1 MSEAVNMAKTS
12 KFLEALG
19 KLTAEAQDEKKR
31 VRLLCMQ
38 RLQKAVEAW
47 SKGDAHAHINAA
59 AKKGESQVQVPFA
72 WRTAEFGSND
82 TNVGYA
88 ADLRVVMKASVPDLH
103 ILLHSS
109 AVRKVNSQIPET
121 DPTLLVNFSWNEQ
134 VQLHRKRKAAAE
146 SEKQQPPKKKPALD
160 AAAVKKEQ

>member
-1 MSEAVNMAKTS
+1 MSEAVNIAKTS
-12 KFLEALG
+12 KFLDALG

-59 AKKGESQVQVPFA
+59 AKKGESQVNVPFA
-72 WRTAEFGSND
+72 WKTAEFGSND

-88 ADLRVVMKASVPDLH
+88 ADFRLAVKHTSPDLH

-109 AVRKVNSQIPET
+109 AARKVNSQIPET
-121 DPTLLVNFSWNEQ
+121 NPTLLVTFMWHDQ
-134 VQLHRKRKAAAE
+134 VQLHRKRKAAVE
-146 SEKQQPPKKKPALD
+146 SEKQPPKKKPALD
-160 AAAVKKEQ
+160 AAVVKNEQ